1 MKRIIPILIL
11 FAWCSADTLAQQI
24 PLYSQYYL
32 NPFVYNPARTGDRG
46 NLHANLTYRTQWTD
60 IKGAPET
67 YAATLDGAIKDR
79 KAGFGAL
86 FYADNI
92 SFFRRFGGYFSYAY
106 HIKIKEEHILSLGLA
121 AGVMQTTI
129 NQSEAYTDQPN
140 DPVLATLN
148 RGVGFDASSGINYR
162 YKGLNIGF
170 SIPQMFQTSL
180 SYLNNKDIPL
190 NYRLSRHY
198 LINTSYNIDI
208 KEGMFFIEPMAYFR
222 ISSGKQ
228 FQVDV
233 GAKFQYK
240 NLAWIGL
247 MYRSGYA
254 FTPGVGFNIHD
265 RLTLGYA
272 YDFAINDLRT
282 RAGATH
288 EAFLGIK
295 FGRSE
300 DKGIIETI
308 KQLQQRQ
315 DLLDERLNRVVSE
328 SDSVRSVNEQ
338 LKRTIEEKEQEI
350 ANLKSDLEKK
360 LKEFQES
367 MARQTPPVKVDI
379 PKNAIYEGR
388 KEDLEFLD
396 GDPGTGYFMVVAAT
410 KTEKGARQEQQ
421 TFKAKGYDVG
431 VVLNKRRSWYYL
443 YLSKPGNFEQAIR
456 DLYKLREKTEF
467 KDAWIHIYK

>member
-1 MKRIIPILIL
+1 MKKNILGVMLIIG
-11 FAWCSADTLAQQI
+11 FVQQSMSQQI

-46 NLHANLTYRTQWTD
+46 NLHANLTYRTQWVD

-67 YAATLDGAIKDR
+67 YAATLDGSIKEQ
-79 KAGFGAL
+79 KAGFGG
-86 FYADNI
+86 FVYADNI

-106 HIKIKEEHILSLGLA
+106 HIRIKEEHTISLGLA

-129 NQSEAYTDQPN
+129 DQNKAYTDQPN

-148 RGVGFDASSGINYR
+148 RGVGFDASAGINYR
-162 YKGLNIGF
+162 YKGLNVGF
-170 SIPQMFQTSL
+170 SIPQLFQTKL

-190 NYRLSRHY
+190 NYQLSRHY
-198 LINTSYNIDI
+198 LIHTSYNINI
-208 KEGMFFIEPMAYFR
+208 KEGQFFIEPLAFFR
-222 ISSGKQ
+222 ISGGRQ

-254 FTPGVGFNIHD
+254 FTPGAGFNVHD
-265 RLTLGYA
+265 RITLGYA
-272 YDFAINDLRT
+272 YDFAVNDLRT
-282 RAGATH
+282 RAGGTH
-288 EAFLGIK
+288 EAFIGIK

-300 DKGIIETI
+300 DKGIIETL
-308 KQLQQRQ
+308 KQIQQRQ
-315 DLLDERLNRVVSE
+315 DLMDQKIDRVVSE
-328 SDSVRSVNEQ
+328 NDSLRGTNEQ
-338 LKRTIEEKEQEI
+338 LRKTLEEKEREI
-350 ANLKSDLEKK
+350 SNLRSELEKK
-360 LKEFQES
+360 LKEFQEE
-367 MARQTPPVKVDI
+367 MARQTPPVKVDV
-379 PKNAIYEGR
+379 PRNAIYEGK
-388 KEDLEFLD
+388 KEDLDFLD

-410 KTEKGARQEQQ
+410 KTERGARQEQQ

-431 VVLNKRRSWYYL
+431 IVLNKRRSWYYL
-443 YLSKPGNFEQAIR
+443 YLSKPGNFEDGIKE
-456 DLYKLREKTEF
+456 LYKLRQKSEF